1 MYGEVAFNGIQ
12 FGEHANL
19 HVKEGDF
26 WFGVH
31 GHLRYTI
38 GVNTDYKA
46 GLLELEHEDCCYGEE
61 AERCK
66 SESLISFP
74 VSDRLTKYYEEDMQ
88 KVYLRQRAN
97 MLPPLG
103 KPKVAHEWFLL
114 S

>member
-31 GHLRYTI
+31 GHLRYAI
-38 GVNTDYKA
+38 GVNTDYEA

-66 SESLISFP
+66 SESLFSPLSVIG
-74 VSDRLTKYYEEDMQ
+74 
-88 KVYLRQRAN
+88 
-97 MLPPLG
+97 LPNIKRRTCKRNAYG
-103 KPKVAHEWFLL
+103 